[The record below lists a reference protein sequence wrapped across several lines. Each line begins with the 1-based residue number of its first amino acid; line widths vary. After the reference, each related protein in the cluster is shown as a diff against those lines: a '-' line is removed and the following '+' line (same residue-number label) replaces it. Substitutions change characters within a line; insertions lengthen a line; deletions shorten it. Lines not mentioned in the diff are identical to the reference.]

1 MQVCLL
7 SIASSTTAAA
17 TASSKK
23 LGHENLR
30 ITHDAEVTRAV
41 DDDLVNANL
50 AGSSIVAILAVVAEL
65 ACTLEEEGA
74 GGLGRSRGEH
84 VMGSLRAVAA
94 KLAGALKE
102 EGTGGLGRSHAGGE
116 LMWFTCEEKKALK
129 QALVMSCF
137 LGAKIKEE
145 SSFG

>member
-1 MQVCLL
+1 MSVCLL

-30 ITHDAEVTRAV
+30 ITHGAEVTRAV

-65 ACTLEEEGA
+65 A
-74 GGLGRSRGEH
+74 
-84 VMGSLRAVAA
+84 
-94 KLAGALKE
+94 GALEE
-102 EGTGGLGRSHAGGE
+102 EGTGGLGRSHGEHVVGSLRAVAAELAGAREKEGAGG
-116 LMWFTCEEKKALK
+116 
-129 QALVMSCF
+129 
-137 LGAKIKEE
+137 LG
-145 SSFG
+145 GGHG